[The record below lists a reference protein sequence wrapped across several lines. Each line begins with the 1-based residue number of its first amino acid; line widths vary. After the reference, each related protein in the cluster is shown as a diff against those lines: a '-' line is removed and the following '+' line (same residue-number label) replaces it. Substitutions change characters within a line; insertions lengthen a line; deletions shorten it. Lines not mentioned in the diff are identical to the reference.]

1 MITWDETKRRENL
14 RKHGVDFADA
24 QIIFDGY
31 TVTSEDKREAY
42 GEQRLQTLGLLRGV
56 TVAVVHT
63 ERGNQI
69 RVISIRKT
77 TKHEDRFYFSQ
88 IPD

>member
-1 MITWDETKRRENL
+1 MITWDETKCRENL
-14 RKHGVDFADA
+14 RKHGVDFADT
-24 QIIFDGY
+24 QLIFDGF

-42 GEQRLQTLGLLRGV
+42 AEQRLQTLGLLHGV
-56 TVAVVHT
+56 TVSVVHT
-63 ERGNQI
+63 ERGDHI
-69 RVISIRKT
+69 RVISIRKA